1 MGDIM
6 TMRELAELANVSIST
21 VSKAFSN
28 SDDVGED
35 TKNQIF
41 ELAKQ
46 YGCFGKFYKGKFS
59 KKIIAII
66 CSELISNY
74 YISFVERLQNYIE
87 DNGGI
92 AIISVDHFKSGK
104 QAELIDY
111 YASYLKVD
119 GIIVFNLKTPIKKGY
134 EIPIVSLFGSA
145 KGLFDSIKLDFTDA
159 MTEAVDLLYRF
170 GHRKIA
176 YIGENLTKSRGKMF
190 ENIGSNYSDVETF
203 IYESNNRFEKAGQ
216 SGVKQMLNDN
226 KGCTAIFCAYD
237 NIAIG
242 AIKQL
247 KKLGF
252 SVPEDFSVV
261 GADNINTAEF
271 MPSALTTIDSD
282 PDEICAIAWDLLE
295 KKQKN
300 KFYSLNKEITIK
312 CKLIIRESVALAPSK
327 LENM

>member
-21 VSKAFSN
+21 VSKAFSDA
-28 SDDVGED
+28 DDVRED
-35 TKNQIF
+35 TKNRIF
-41 ELAKQ
+41 EIAKQ

-92 AIISVDHFKSGK
+92 AIISVDHFKAGK

-119 GIIVFNLKTPIKKGY
+119 GIIVFNLKTAIKKGY
-134 EIPIVSLFGSA
+134 DIPIVSLFGSSS
-145 KGLFDSIKLDFTDA
+145 GHFDSVNLDFNAA
-159 MTEAVDLLYRF
+159 MTEAFDLLHKF
-170 GHRKIA
+170 GHRKVA
-176 YIGENLTKSRGKMF
+176 YIGENLTKMRGKLFDSISRNYPDMEAYF
-190 ENIGSNYSDVETF
+190 YEN
-203 IYESNNRFEKAGQ
+203 NNRFEKAGQ
-216 SGVKQMLNDN
+216 TGVKQMLEDN

-252 SVPEDFSVV
+252 SVPEDFSVI
-261 GADNINTAEF
+261 GADNINTSEF
-271 MPSALTTIDSD
+271 MPSALTTIDSN
-282 PDEICAIAWDLLE
+282 PDEICAIAWELLE

-300 KFYSLNKEITIK
+300 KFYSLNKKITIK
-312 CKLIIRESVALAPSK
+312 CRLIIRESVTK
-327 LENM
+327 VKEN

>member
-1 MGDIM
+1 M
-6 TMRELAELANVSIST
+6 TMRELAKLANVSIST
-21 VSKAFSN
+21 VSKAFSDA
-28 SDDVGED
+28 DDVRED
-35 TKNQIF
+35 TKKQIF
-41 ELAKQ
+41 EIAKQ

-74 YISFVERLQNYIE
+74 YINFVEKLQNYIE

-92 AIISVDHFKSGK
+92 AIISVDHFKTRK

-119 GIIVFNLKTPIKKGY
+119 GIIVFNLKTTIKKGY
-134 EIPIVSLFGSA
+134 DIPIVSLFGSSN
-145 KGLFDSIKLDFTDA
+145 GHFDSVNLDFTDA
-159 MTEAVDLLYRF
+159 MTEAFDLLYKL

-176 YIGENLTKSRGKMF
+176 FIGENLTKSREKLF
-190 ENIGSNYSDVETF
+190 ESISKNYFDVETY
-203 IYESNNRFEKAGQ
+203 IYETNNRFEKAGQ
-216 SGVKQMLNDN
+216 SGVKQMLEEN

-252 SVPEDFSVV
+252 SVPEDFSVI
-261 GADNINTAEF
+261 GTDNINVSEF
-271 MPSALTTIDSD
+271 MHSALTTIDSN
-282 PDEICAIAWDLLE
+282 PDEICDIVWDLLE

-300 KFYSLNKEITIK
+300 KFYTLNKEIIIK
-312 CKLIIRESVALAPSK
+312 CKLIVRESVAK
-327 LENM
+327 VLEK